1 MFASYSV
8 QVGSSLSADGLQPGL
23 QPQYTQESAR
33 AQVRCTPLALP
44 FVSSILNRPRF
55 VIDGNKRRPAMDRDR
70 VRLER
75 ALEIYLRLA
84 GFDRAAR
91 QARFQEYCDLLGMS
105 SDSLTADIHL

>member
-1 MFASYSV
+1 
-8 QVGSSLSADGLQPGL
+8 
-23 QPQYTQESAR
+23 
-33 AQVRCTPLALP
+33 
-44 FVSSILNRPRF
+44 
-55 VIDGNKRRPAMDRDR
+55 MDRDR

-105 SDSLTADIHL
+105 SDSLTADIHLSDYYFVAHRDESGYYVTRDQLRVLLQGLRPGTETP